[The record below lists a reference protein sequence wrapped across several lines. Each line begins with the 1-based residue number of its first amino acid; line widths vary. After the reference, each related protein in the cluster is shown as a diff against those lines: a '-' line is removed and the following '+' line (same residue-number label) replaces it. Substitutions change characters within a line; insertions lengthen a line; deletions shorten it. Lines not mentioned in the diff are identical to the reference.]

1 MMSQYEPKVCAAENN
16 SMGHF
21 LVTGGSGFFGG
32 LLQSHLL
39 GLGHSVVN
47 IDLEPDLLRH
57 ERLASMQG
65 DIRDI
70 SLLDKVFSQNRF
82 DAVFHCA
89 AILAHAIKDT
99 DFLWTSNVDGTR
111 NVAESCRKYGVP
123 KLIFTS
129 SNCLWAK
136 NFHRPVVEEDEPD
149 PVEVYGESKWA
160 GEKIL
165 HEFQNDLDVIIF
177 RCPTIIEEG
186 RLGLLSI
193 LFDFI
198 DEGRKVWVVGG
209 GDNKYQF
216 IYAGDL
222 ITACVNALKVSG
234 SHLFNIGS
242 DDVKSFKDVYQH
254 VIDQAGTGA
263 RVASLP
269 RKPTLVAMRLAH
281 ALKMSPLGPYQ
292 YKMIAEDFVFDT
304 SRIKQTLQWQPT
316 LTNEEMLF
324 RSYRYYHEN
333 RDEIASRTQVS
344 AHRQNAKMGIIRLLK
359 WVS

>member
-1 MMSQYEPKVCAAENN
+1 
-16 SMGHF
+16 MGHY

-32 LLQSHLL
+32 LLQASLL
-39 GLGHSVVN
+39 EQGHTCVN
-47 IDLEPDLLRH
+47 IDLEPDLAFHSNLV
-57 ERLASMQG
+57 SIQG
-65 DIRDI
+65 DIRDVG
-70 SLLDKVFSQNRF
+70 LLEKVFSQHRF

-89 AILAHAIKDT
+89 AILAHAIKDMQ
-99 DFLWTSNVDGTR
+99 FLWTSNVDGTR
-111 NVAESCRKYGVP
+111 NIAQSCKKYKVP
-123 KLIFTS
+123 KLIFLS

-136 NFHRPVVEEDEPD
+136 NFYRPVLEDDEPD
-149 PVEVYGESKWA
+149 PVEIYGESKWE

-165 HEFQNDLDVIIF
+165 EEYKDDLDVVIF
-177 RCPTIIEEG
+177 RCPTIIDEG

-209 GDNKYQF
+209 GDNRYQF

-222 ITACVNALKVSG
+222 IAACMNALRSSG

-242 DDVKSFKDVYQH
+242 DDVKSFREVYQS
-254 VIDQAGTGA
+254 VIDKAGTGA

-269 RKPTLVAMRLAH
+269 RKPTIMAMKLAH
-281 ALKMSPLGPYQ
+281 QLKMSPLGPYQ

-304 SRIKQTLQWQPT
+304 ARIKQTLGWHPT
-316 LTNEEMLF
+316 LTNEEMLY
-324 RSYRYYHEN
+324 RSYRYYHDN
-333 RDEIASRTQVS
+333 RDEIAGRTQVS
-344 AHRQNAKMGIIRLLK
+344 AHRQKAKMGIIRLLK